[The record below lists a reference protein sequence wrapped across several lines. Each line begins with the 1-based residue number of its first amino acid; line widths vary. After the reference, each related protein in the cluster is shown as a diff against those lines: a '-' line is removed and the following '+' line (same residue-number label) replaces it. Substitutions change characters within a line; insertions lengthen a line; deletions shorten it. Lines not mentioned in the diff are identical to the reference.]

1 MKTQSENPSP
11 PPFFLQWRAREIFG
25 APSGMNEG
33 QPLYNLKPSLQ
44 EIVPLCKAA
53 EAHNM
58 IESRKT
64 TGKVLLEI
72 PAL

>member
-1 MKTQSENPSP
+1 
-11 PPFFLQWRAREIFG
+11 
-25 APSGMNEG
+25 MNEG